1 MASRVAQINSD
12 IHGTPIL
19 QDPGFFLFDPGDGE
33 LSFGNT
39 FLIGSPMNVSVFTTM
54 FVYLIQRAETV
65 HDVLLTL
72 CEDGFSQEDIDAFL
86 EAALHYENE
95 EKPDE
100 RMFS

>member
-1 MASRVAQINSD
+1 M
-12 IHGTPIL
+12 
-19 QDPGFFLFDPGDGE
+19 
-33 LSFGNT
+33 
-39 FLIGSPMNVSVFTTM
+39 IGSPMSVSVFTTM